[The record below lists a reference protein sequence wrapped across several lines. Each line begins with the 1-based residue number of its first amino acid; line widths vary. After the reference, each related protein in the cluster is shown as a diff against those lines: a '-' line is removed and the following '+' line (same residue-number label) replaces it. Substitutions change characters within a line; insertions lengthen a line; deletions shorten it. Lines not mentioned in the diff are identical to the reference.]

1 MLRSPLTPIFLT
13 VLVDV
18 LAMTLV
24 LPLLPYYAQHFGA
37 SPLVVTILAASFA
50 ACQLI
55 SGPILGR
62 ISDSAGRRPTLLVSQ
77 MGTFVGFLLLG
88 SANSL
93 WMLFAGRII
102 DGLTAGNLSIAQAY
116 ISDVTE
122 PENRTKAF
130 ALIGIAFGAGFLLGP
145 AASGFLAHRFG
156 YEAPAFGAA
165 GLSLASILVTWRLL
179 REPVRR
185 QNEAKEGEITP
196 GEGVDQAAAK
206 EQKPRGRVAQIAWFF
221 GQPSSRLWLLQFLSF
236 SLAFAMLIGGLAL
249 FLERRLDFHVEQT
262 GYVFAFS
269 GLVGGLLQGGM
280 GRIVKRVGEERLVAL
295 GLLSMAAGYGLL
307 AFTFGV
313 PMLLASIFLGS
324 IGGAVV
330 RPSVTTLITKSVGR
344 GEQGAV
350 LGVSQSITSSSQI
363 VGPLIAGWL
372 IQHGELSA
380 FALTASSFALL
391 GALRL
396 LVRPRAAPNAA

>member
-18 LAMTLV
+18 LAMTIV

-37 SPLVVTILAASFA
+37 SPLVVTLLAAAFA
-50 ACQLI
+50 ACQLV
-55 SGPILGR
+55 SGPVLGR
-62 ISDSAGRRPTLLVSQ
+62 ISDSVGRKPTLLVSQ
-77 MGTFVGFLLLG
+77 MGTFVGFLFLG
-88 SANSL
+88 WANSL
-93 WMLFAGRII
+93 WMLFVGRII

-145 AASGFLAHRFG
+145 ALSGILAHRYGYAAPVFG
-156 YEAPAFGAA
+156 SA
-165 GLSLASILVTWRLL
+165 GLSLLSILVTWRLL
-179 REPVRR
+179 REPSRR
-185 QNEAKEGEITP
+185 ASELKEGGSAGPDAQPERA
-196 GEGVDQAAAK
+196 GE
-206 EQKPRGRVAQIAWFF
+206 PRGRFAQIGWFF
-221 GQPSSRLWLLQFLSF
+221 GQPASRLWLLEFLSF
-236 SLAFAMLIGGLAL
+236 SLAFATLIGGLAL
-249 FLERRLDFHVEQT
+249 FLERRFDFHVEQT

-269 GLVGGLLQGGM
+269 GVVGGSLQGGM
-280 GRIVKRVGEERLVAL
+280 GRIVKRVGEERLVL
-295 GLLSMAAGYGLL
+295 MGLLFMAAGYAVLAVAFSVPTLL
-307 AFTFGV
+307 V
-313 PMLLASIFLGS
+313 SVFLGA

-330 RPSVTTLITKSVGR
+330 RPCVTTLITKSVGR
-344 GEQGAV
+344 TEQGAV

-372 IQHGELSA
+372 IQHGR
-380 FALTASSFALL
+380 LTAYAIAAGSFALI

-396 LVRPRAAPNAA
+396 ILGRPGAAPKAA